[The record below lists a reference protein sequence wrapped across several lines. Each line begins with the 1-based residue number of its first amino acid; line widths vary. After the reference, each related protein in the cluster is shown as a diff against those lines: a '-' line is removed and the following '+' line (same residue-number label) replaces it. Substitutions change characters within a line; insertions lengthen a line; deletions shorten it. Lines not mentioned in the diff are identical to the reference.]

1 MAPYSIPEVSGDTDN
16 LVTVLT
22 GLSQRA
28 DLLEPCR
35 EEFTDDT
42 VHRCLSE
49 FIDLLGSWGCSHL
62 LPSSL
67 VYFIPLSEVLAES
80 VRALAKNCTIL
91 ALSKSYQKW
100 LCGFPV
106 GNNLEFFRTFIFL
119 LFLTSCVCSTCYP
132 LAQSI
137 CKVGLC
143 GSFDTSST
151 CLNQSKSPFSTMPL
165 KLPVM
170 SSLIH
175 TANL

>member
-1 MAPYSIPEVSGDTDN
+1 MTSGAIFHTRSFWRYGQSSYCIDRT
-16 LVTVLT
+16 VTT
-22 GLSQRA
+22 CA

-35 EEFTDDT
+35 EGSLMTLSIVTF
-42 VHRCLSE
+42 RNFSICL
-49 FIDLLGSWGCSHL
+49 DLCAPASHL
-62 LPSSL
+62 LLSSV

-106 GNNLEFFRTFIFL
+106 GNNLEFFRTFTFL

-151 CLNQSKSPFSTMPL
+151 CLNQSKSPFST
-165 KLPVM
+165 
-170 SSLIH
+170 ICH
-175 TANL
+175 